1 MTWRRWAG
9 KIEDFVDFQKDFVRY
24 IVPNQFKIR
33 VVDQVNQ
40 IRLLTGEKVVEANDI
55 VPVRDESLT
64 EMGAEKSSSPSY
76 QDAFDL
82 RHELISCFSSKE
94 QVKRPV
100 VLRRCPLEGFPW
112 SGEQDTFTF

>member
-1 MTWRRWAG
+1 MAWRGWAG
-9 KIEDFVDFQKDFVRY
+9 KIEDFVDFQKDFVCY
-24 IVPNQFKIR
+24 IVPNQFEIR

-55 VPVRDESLT
+55 MPVRDKSLT

-82 RHELISCFSSKE
+82 RHELTSYFSRLSRKTRGIATLTTIE
-94 QVKRPV
+94 RS
-100 VLRRCPLEGFPW
+100 PW
-112 SGEQDTFTF
+112 SGKHDA

>member
-1 MTWRRWAG
+1 MAWRGWAG
-9 KIEDFVDFQKDFVRY
+9 KIENFVDFQKDFVRY
-24 IVPNQFKIR
+24 IMPNQFKIR

-55 VPVRDESLT
+55 MPVRDESLT

-82 RHELISCFSSKE
+82 RHELTSYFSRLSRKTRGIATLTAIE
-94 QVKRPV
+94 RS
-100 VLRRCPLEGFPW
+100 PW
-112 SGEQDTFTF
+112 SGEHDAGTF